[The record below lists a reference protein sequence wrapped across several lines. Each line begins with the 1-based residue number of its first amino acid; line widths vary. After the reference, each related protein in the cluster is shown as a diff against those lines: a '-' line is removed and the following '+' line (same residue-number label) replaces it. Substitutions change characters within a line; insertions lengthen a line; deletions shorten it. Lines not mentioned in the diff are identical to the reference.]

1 MRKIGRYEIVEKIGE
16 GGMGTVY
23 KAVLPTLN
31 RTVALKVLSDACAKD
46 EEILQRFL
54 REARVMAG
62 LSDYTHVVQVFDLD
76 EYQGGY
82 FYTMEFIPNSLAHQ
96 LGEAP
101 HVEDKTRRVKT
112 PKKKLAVPTAVKIAE
127 HLLKGL
133 KGRQNDLFRGKLMQS
148 EWTYAIRM
156 HEAQRRRGRRRYRYI
171 RLWTFT

>member
-31 RTVALKVLSDACAKD
+31 RTVALKVLSDGCAKD
-46 EEILQRFL
+46 EELLQRFL

-96 LGEAP
+96 LGEAL
-101 HVEDKTRRVKT
+101 HVEDKTRRVKA
-112 PKKKLAVPTAVKIAE
+112 PKKKARGADRRQDRRFRGQSRREDRQYPVPIE
-127 HLLKGL
+127 SRRD
-133 KGRQNDLFRGKLMQS
+133 GRQYPFLGES
-148 EWTYAIRM
+148 
-156 HEAQRRRGRRRYRYI
+156 RRDGRQYPFLGESRRDGRQ
-171 RLWTFT
+171 